1 MILEADFNV
10 MTWGELIPV
19 WWLFLLSLTVVT
31 YIILLSYRQLSR
43 VIVLFCND
51 KYDMCC
57 CNSGLDLVSS
67 YLYSFKMCCL

>member
-1 MILEADFNV
+1 MILEADFNA

-19 WWLFLLSLTVVT
+19 WWLFLLSLTVVISIT
-31 YIILLSYRQLSR
+31 LLSYRQLSR
-43 VIVLFCND
+43 VIVLFSND

-67 YLYSFKMCCL
+67 YL